1 MVTRLRRVISL
12 VILMSNISLGQQFW
26 SKLGAFLNG
35 STQCFVAEKCVNV
48 LVGTNGGG
56 IYRSRNDGSTWTL
69 NDGGSAIVN
78 VQSLA
83 IDSSGNIFAGTGN
96 GVYRSTD
103 NGSSW
108 MQLGSGLKLAFK
120 PSRNLWGT
128 RS

>member
-1 MVTRLRRVISL
+1 MVTRLCRIISL
-12 VILMSNISLGQQFW
+12 VILMSNMSLARQFW

-35 STQCFVAEKCVNV
+35 SAQCFVADKYGSV
-48 LVGTNGGG
+48 LVGTSGGG
-56 IYRSRNDGSTWTL
+56 IYRSTDNGSTWTL
-69 NDGGSAIVN
+69 IDSGSAIAN

-96 GVYRSTD
+96 GVCRSTD
-103 NGSSW
+103 NGGSW